1 LTIASELSAHPR
13 LDCGKSNDEPR
24 VTTVAMSKKKPIETA
39 GAPAAAGPYSQGVR
53 FGDLVFVAGQRP
65 ADPVSGEIP
74 ADLAAQTR
82 RVLDNLKAVLEA
94 GGSSLDQ
101 VLKVSVYL
109 TDLGD
114 FAAMNEI
121 YKEYFSE
128 PHPARTT
135 IGCVLR
141 GIKIEVDAIGY
152 RKD

>member
-1 LTIASELSAHPR
+1 
-13 LDCGKSNDEPR
+13 
-24 VTTVAMSKKKPIETA
+24 MSKKKPIETA

-74 ADLAAQTR
+74 ADLVAQTR
-82 RVLDNLKAVLEA
+82 RVLENVKAVLEA
-94 GGSSLDQ
+94 GGSSMDQ

-109 TDLGD
+109 ADLGD

-121 YKEYFSE
+121 YKDFFSE
-128 PHPARTT
+128 PHPVRTT

-152 RKD
+152 R

>member
-1 LTIASELSAHPR
+1 
-13 LDCGKSNDEPR
+13 
-24 VTTVAMSKKKPIETA
+24 MSKKKSIETTD
-39 GAPAAAGPYSQGVR
+39 APVAAGPYSQGIR

-74 ADLAAQTR
+74 ADLVAQTR
-82 RVLDNLKAVLEA
+82 RVLENVKAVLEA
-94 GGSSLDQ
+94 GGSSMDQ

-109 TDLGD
+109 ADLGD

-121 YKEYFSE
+121 YKDFFSE
-128 PHPARTT
+128 PHPVRTT

-152 RKD
+152 R

>member
-1 LTIASELSAHPR
+1 MSREQS
-13 LDCGKSNDEPR
+13 R
-24 VTTVAMSKKKPIETA
+24 VMSKKKPIETS
-39 GAPAAAGPYSQGVR
+39 GAPAAAGPYSQGIR

-65 ADPVSGEIP
+65 ADPISGEIP

-82 RVLDNLKAVLEA
+82 RVLDNVKAVLEA
-94 GGSSLDQ
+94 GGSSMDR

-121 YKEYFSE
+121 YTEYFSE
-128 PHPARTT
+128 PHPVRTT
-135 IGCVLR
+135 IGCALR

-152 RKD
+152 R